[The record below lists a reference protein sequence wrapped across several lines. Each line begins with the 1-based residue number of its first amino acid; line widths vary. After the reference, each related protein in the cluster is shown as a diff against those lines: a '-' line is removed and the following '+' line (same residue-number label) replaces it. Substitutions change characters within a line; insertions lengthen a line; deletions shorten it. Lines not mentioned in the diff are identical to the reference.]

1 MEELYY
7 MTNEELANELTN
19 EIPMDPTFGDFE
31 KTLLRMANLKD
42 EQHANV
48 ISEVLNEAIED
59 DYIPTK
65 YRWVA
70 RLVVNRIKERINLE

>member
-1 MEELYY
+1 

-19 EIPMDPTFGDFE
+19 EIPIDPTFGDFE
-31 KTLLRMANLKD
+31 EILLKMANLKD
-42 EQHANV
+42 EQHANS

-59 DYIPTK
+59 DYIPNK

-70 RLVVNRIKERINLE
+70 RLVIDRIKERINLEL